1 MAQVIAQVHEPYEIE
16 LVGPEDPIRADRVP
30 FRAEFTHETGRSMTV
45 MGFWDG
51 ERRYLARI
59 APPLPGQWVWRT
71 SSEAPELDDQTGELV
86 AEPSDSRGVV
96 RVNERFH
103 FAHDDGTPF
112 RPVGTTVY
120 NWIHQD
126 EALRTQTLESVTGT
140 GFNKL
145 RFMVFPQ
152 AGGYVE
158 HFPDLMPFERTADGW
173 DVGRPNVALFC
184 RLEELVAAL
193 GSRGVEADVLIFDAY
208 DRGVFGLN
216 ELTETQDAAYLR
228 YLVARL
234 GAYPN
239 VWWSL
244 CNEFDQMTDRP
255 AERWTRAG
263 ELLADIDAHD
273 HLRSI
278 HNWVELYDYN
288 QPWVTHASIQN
299 GFATEAFGR
308 AALYRD
314 VYRKPVVLDEIKYE
328 GDVADR
334 WGHLSAPELVDRF
347 WIATVSGCYASH
359 GESFVTE
366 SGSLHIVEGGRLRGK
381 SPARLAFLRQ
391 VLEGLQVAGLD
402 PIDKW
407 EDPAS
412 VVGTSREQYLVYLGR
427 EAPAAWTFR
436 LPQGHDGDR
445 LEEGD
450 AFEVEIIDTWNMTR
464 TRAPG
469 DFVLTDVRRNDVYAT
484 NSPPLALPEGEAIAL
499 LITRKDS

>member
-1 MAQVIAQVHEPYEIE
+1 
-16 LVGPEDPIRADRVP
+16 RVP

-255 AERWTRAG
+255 AERWT
-263 ELLADIDAHD
+263 
-273 HLRSI
+273 
-278 HNWVELYDYN
+278 
-288 QPWVTHASIQN
+288 
-299 GFATEAFGR
+299 
-308 AALYRD
+308 
-314 VYRKPVVLDEIKYE
+314 
-328 GDVADR
+328 
-334 WGHLSAPELVDRF
+334 
-347 WIATVSGCYASH
+347 
-359 GESFVTE
+359 
-366 SGSLHIVEGGRLRGK
+366 
-381 SPARLAFLRQ
+381 
-391 VLEGLQVAGLD
+391 
-402 PIDKW
+402 
-407 EDPAS
+407 
-412 VVGTSREQYLVYLGR
+412 
-427 EAPAAWTFR
+427 
-436 LPQGHDGDR
+436 
-445 LEEGD
+445 
-450 AFEVEIIDTWNMTR
+450 
-464 TRAPG
+464 
-469 DFVLTDVRRNDVYAT
+469 
-484 NSPPLALPEGEAIAL
+484 
-499 LITRKDS
+499 